1 MHFRSIEKNNF
12 ELDSGEKGVTKW
24 IDEIV
29 WREFYK
35 NIMFSF
41 PRVSKD
47 KPFQDYT
54 NKIKWRFNEKD
65 LKHGRMVILDFL

>member
-1 MHFRSIEKNNF
+1 MKKNNF

-41 PRVSKD
+41 QGLAKACR
-47 KPFQDYT
+47 F
-54 NKIKWRFNEKD
+54 KIIPIKLNGALMRRS
-65 LKHGRMVILDFL
+65 LKHGRMVIQDFL